1 MEKKDIGQRPKE
13 KRKMKKL
20 RINVAVAESE
30 IMIQTVKEGFSDDT
44 SSILEIVGIL
54 EDIKSDYIN
63 RLKTKGRVTKKE

>member
-20 RINVAVAESE
+20 RINVAVADSE
-30 IMIQTVKEGFSDDT
+30 IMIQTVKEGFADDT

-54 EDIKSDYIN
+54 EDIKSDYIS
-63 RLKTKGRVTKKE
+63 RLKTKGRVTTKE

>member
-1 MEKKDIGQRPKE
+1 
-13 KRKMKKL
+13 MKKL

-30 IMIQTVKEGFSDDT
+30 IMIQTYKEGFDDGT

-54 EDIKSDYIN
+54 EDIKSDYIS

>member
-1 MEKKDIGQRPKE
+1 
-13 KRKMKKL
+13 MKKL